1 MHAKETT
8 VGQRLAMIGTA
19 NDKPGPEIVPKEPGN
34 REFRSATTLSQDPTI
49 RAKFNAMQRNGRTPK
64 TPDYAKKHERNTKS
78 TADPASSVRNHQ
90 QREPRKREI
99 RSPIPKI
106 DTLEL

>member
-1 MHAKETT
+1 
-8 VGQRLAMIGTA
+8 
-19 NDKPGPEIVPKEPGN
+19 
-34 REFRSATTLSQDPTI
+34 
-49 RAKFNAMQRNGRTPK
+49 MQRNGRTPK